1 MRVIIMGCGRV
12 GARLAGMLDA
22 EGHPVSV
29 IDLKLDAFERLPARF
44 NGNTVL
50 GEGID
55 YDVLR
60 HAGIEQADA
69 FLALSNNDN
78 SNIMA
83 SQIATCVFHV
93 GRVITRIYDPS
104 RNQSFRAL
112 GLETLCPTKLG
123 VDRIEAL
130 LGDEVEA

>member
-29 IDLKLDAFERLPARF
+29 IDLRLDAFERLPAKF
-44 NGNTVL
+44 GGNTVL

-60 HAGIEQADA
+60 QAGIEEADA
-69 FLALSNNDN
+69 FLALSHNDN

-83 SQIATCVFHV
+83 SQIAKSVFHV

-104 RNQSFRAL
+104 RNESFRAL
-112 GLETLCPTKLG
+112 GLETLCPTRLG
-123 VDRIEAL
+123 VERIEAL
-130 LGDEVEA
+130 LGADFG